1 MGNSILQQI
10 SSLSVLNLAAL
21 TEKYAELFDGEKPHS
36 ANIEHIRRKIAYR
49 LQELASGTLPDEAKN
64 GLNEFIAAYDPINNK
79 ALRQNGAD
87 PASKGRVRDARLPI
101 PGTVISKV
109 YKGTIIDV
117 KVLDKGFEYAGTPYR
132 SLSSIAK
139 TVTGQHWNGY
149 LFFGL

>member
-1 MGNSILQQI
+1 MDDTRRTAFAAQEQAHGG
-10 SSLSVLNLAAL
+10 LS
-21 TEKYAELFDGEKPHS
+21 D
-36 ANIEHIRRKIAYR
+36 
-49 LQELASGTLPDEAKN
+49 DAKDR
-64 GLNEFIAAYDPINNK
+64 LNEFITAYDPITNK
-79 ALRQNGAD
+79 ALRQNGAGET
-87 PASKGRVRDARLPI
+87 KIRDRRLPI

>member
-1 MGNSILQQI
+1 MESEKKQGITD
-10 SSLSVLNLAAL
+10 LSNAA
-21 TEKYAELFDGEKPHS
+21 KARVD
-36 ANIEHIRRKIAYR
+36 
-49 LQELASGTLPDEAKN
+49 Q
-64 GLNEFIAAYDPINNK
+64 FIKAYDPINNK
-79 ALRQNGAD
+79 ALRQ
-87 PASKGRVRDARLPI
+87 KGSGDAPTARIRDRRLPI

-117 KVLDKGFEYAGTPYR
+117 KVLDKGFEYARTPYR